1 MGKRVQT
8 FKNENGTQNLDQRQ
22 RNGQQISMRD
32 TIAGCFRTV
41 IPFLRAGPG
50 TEIPV
55 SRNGPGTEIRI
66 IGVPISCILKDIL
79 FQTEAY

>member
-50 TEIPV
+50 TEI
-55 SRNGPGTEIRI
+55 RI